1 MQLYDLVEFQY
12 RHDVGLHSSPPKVL
26 KKGNFVK
33 RQTHLYNKPRAMC
46 KDQELKLLAQGKTR
60 YTRFVIC
67 KNGTYQYTN
76 QMIINRKSANAKV
89 PTS

>member
-12 RHDVGLHSSPPKVL
+12 RHDTGLHQSPPKVL
-26 KKGNFVK
+26 KRGNFVK
-33 RQTHLYNKPRAMC
+33 RQTHKTNVPRAIC
-46 KDQELKLLAQGKTR
+46 EDYKLKLLAQGQTR

-76 QMIINRKSANAKV
+76 QMIINRKSISVKI
-89 PTS
+89 PT